1 MYRWIWNYVR
11 KYRFLMAGGFIF
23 VIAVAA
29 FAMVNPTVSGVI
41 VDRVIQGGETGLL
54 FPLIA
59 LMIGATLV
67 KGALRL
73 GYQLIFEHV
82 SQNVIRT
89 IREELYDR
97 VQSLDF
103 AWFDRSRPG
112 DVMTLMTGD
121 LDAVRHFVAWVLYQA
136 VENVLVLAFSIV
148 VLSAL
153 DLPLALCMLAAT
165 PFIFVLALRFK
176 TAIKPA
182 HMAVRDQFA
191 RLNSVVAE
199 NIAGN
204 RVVRSFVRERYER
217 ERFMKE
223 NHAYRD
229 KTLEAVNIRVGYAPV
244 IDALTSCLP
253 VILILA
259 GGLSVISGRLTLG
272 ELVTFN
278 GLMWALSNPLGMIAG
293 LVNDTQRFV
302 ASAER
307 LHELWSREPRIIDK
321 TDATVLEDAPVGIEF
336 RDVSLRYGDAPAL
349 HGVSF
354 RAEPGMT
361 VGIIGPTGAGKS
373 TIAKLMCRFYDATS
387 GEILINGKDIREISL
402 DSLRRTIG
410 IAMQDVFL
418 FSDTI
423 EGNIAF
429 GRPDASDGEV
439 RDAARLA
446 LADVFIGE
454 MPDGYD
460 TVVGE
465 RGVGLSGGQRQR
477 IALARLLLTLPRV
490 IILDDTTS
498 SVDAETEE
506 EMRKSIAAIGS
517 DRTVFIIAHR
527 IASVVNADL
536 VLVLEDGRITD
547 RGTHA
552 ELSTR
557 PGYYRDVWYHQTSA
571 GEEN

>member
-1 MYRWIWNYVR
+1 MYRWIWQYVR
-11 KYRFLMAGGFIF
+11 KYRFMMAGGLLL
-23 VIAVAA
+23 VVAVAA
-29 FAMVNPTVSGVI
+29 LAMVNPAISGIV
-41 VDRVIQGGETGLL
+41 VDRVIKGGERGLL
-54 FPLIA
+54 ATLISV
-59 LMIGATLV
+59 MVGATLL

-73 GYQLIFEHV
+73 GYQMLFEHA
-82 SQNVIRT
+82 SQNVIRA
-89 IREELYDR
+89 IREDLYDR
-97 VQSLDF
+97 VQALDF

-121 LDAVRHFVAWVLYQA
+121 LDAVRHFVAWVVYQT
-136 VENVLVLAFSIV
+136 VENVLVLAFSII
-148 VLSAL
+148 VLSSI
-153 DLPLALCMLAAT
+153 DLPLALCMLAVT
-165 PFIFVLALRFK
+165 PLIFFLALRFK
-176 TAIKPA
+176 KAIKPA
-182 HMAVRDQFA
+182 HLAVRDQFA

-204 RVVRSFVRERYER
+204 RVIRSFVRERYEK
-217 ERFMKE
+217 ERFLKE
-223 NHAYRD
+223 NRAYRD
-229 KTLEAVNIRVGYAPV
+229 TTLKAVDIRVSYGPT

-253 VILILA
+253 VVLIVA
-259 GGLSVISGRLTLG
+259 GGLSVISGRLTIG

-278 GLMWALSNPLGMIAG
+278 GLMWALSNPLNMIAG
-293 LVNDTQRFV
+293 LVNDAQRFV

-307 LHELWSREPRIIDK
+307 LHELWSREPRIV
-321 TDATVLEDAPVGIEF
+321 DAGDAKPLEDAPIGVEF

-354 RAEPGMT
+354 KAEPGMT
-361 VGIIGPTGAGKS
+361 VGIIGPTGSGKS
-373 TIAKLMCRFYDATS
+373 TIAKLMCRFYEATS
-387 GEILINGKDIREISL
+387 GEVLVGGRDVRTITLE
-402 DSLRRTIG
+402 SLRRTVG

-429 GRPDASDGEV
+429 GRPDATDGEV
-439 RDAARLA
+439 RDAAHLA
-446 LADVFIGE
+446 LADSFIGE
-454 MPDGYD
+454 MPEGYD

-477 IALARLLLTLPRV
+477 IALARLLLTMPRV

-506 EMRKSIAAIGS
+506 EMRKSIAAIGGG
-517 DRTVFIIAHR
+517 RTVFIIAHR

-536 VLVLEDGRITD
+536 VLVVEDGRITD

-552 ELSTR
+552 ELSKR
-557 PGYYRDVWYHQTSA
+557 PGYYRDVWTHQTNG